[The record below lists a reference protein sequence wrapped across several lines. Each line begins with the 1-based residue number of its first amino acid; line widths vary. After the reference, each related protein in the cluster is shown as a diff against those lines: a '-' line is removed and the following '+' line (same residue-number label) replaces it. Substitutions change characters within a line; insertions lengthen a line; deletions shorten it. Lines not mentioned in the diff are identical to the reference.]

1 MPAPTAKRPT
11 RFHPFAGRDLPWL
24 LDRQATARPDKPF
37 IISEPADGVSQ
48 TFTYADFAL
57 ETRRF
62 AAGLASY
69 VLAALSPPQFE
80 LLRDPAL
87 LVAPALAL
95 LFALA
100 AARSLR
106 RSPARAR
113 GAKNVSRNSRRAR
126 VHPGPGERW
135 GAWGAMSEPPT
146 SKG

>member
-62 AAGLASY
+62 AAGLA
-69 VLAALSPPQFE
+69 
-80 LLRDPAL
+80 
-87 LVAPALAL
+87 
-95 LFALA
+95 
-100 AARSLR
+100 
-106 RSPARAR
+106 AR
-113 GAKNVSRNSRRAR
+113 GVAKGEAVVIHLDNCPEFLIELPPRRLPRGPRRAR
-126 VHPGPGERW
+126 SPEPLYSIPGRR
-135 GAWGAMSEPPT
+135 T
-146 SKG
+146 SA